1 MFVLICEFPESNQY
15 TLDTVVQV
23 TLRRRHYSL
32 VPVAGPG
39 CQVAGFLTVFASEL
53 SVYTLTVITGERWYA
68 ITHALHLD
76 RRLRL
81 GTAGRVMAAGWL
93 YAVSMAA
100 LPLLGVSGYSR
111 TSICLPMENRDAG
124 DTAYLAT
131 LLLVNA
137 LAFALVC
144 ACYARIYC
152 AIRGSGGTRRGAAA
166 RSDATVAKR
175 MALLVFTDFA
185 CWAPVA
191 FFGLTALAGR
201 PLLGVPRA
209 KILLVCFYPLNAC
222 ANPVLYA
229 LLTKQYRRD
238 LRALL
243 GRGGRSGTAS
253 RGRKEPLAAAA
264 NHACSNHHAG
274 PHPPPGVATVATA
287 TATGLFSDGPGRPA
301 GSPPQA
307 PQSDAQPRPTSSP
320 PSEGVTTSSSSQQ
333 QPRGGSPHPLR
344 NSNTRLNLSGDQEL
358 VLKRALLEAQAHAR
372 PPSPAVYSDS
382 HL

>member
-1 MFVLICEFPESNQY
+1 MSEGTIPAGAYNDLGKRGTLKNRVSSRHFSYVSCNRIKDHISNAEIPVLVLHGASIVRCQPSPDAFSPCEDLLGNWALRGAAWAVGLAALLGNLAVLAVLLAARFRLSVPKLLMCNLALADLCMGLYLLMLAAVDARSLGQY
-15 TLDTVVQV
+15 FNYAIDWQK
-23 TLRRRHYSL
+23 
-32 VPVAGPG
+32 GPG

-152 AIRGSGGTRRGAAA
+152 AIRGSGGTRRGGGGAGG
-166 RSDATVAKR
+166 ATTTAGMDSRGVGPGNAT
-175 MALLVFTDFA
+175 AGA
-185 CWAPVA
+185 
-191 FFGLTALAGR
+191 GLTTYSAPSKTTVSSANMDAGTSTTRNTVSRSTVRETEEAFASSKQKVVSLQSTAAKHTFVTLSRLKSWASGAL
-201 PLLGVPRA
+201 
-209 KILLVCFYPLNAC
+209 
-222 ANPVLYA
+222 
-229 LLTKQYRRD
+229 
-238 LRALL
+238 
-243 GRGGRSGTAS
+243 
-253 RGRKEPLAAAA
+253 
-264 NHACSNHHAG
+264 
-274 PHPPPGVATVATA
+274 
-287 TATGLFSDGPGRPA
+287 
-301 GSPPQA
+301 
-307 PQSDAQPRPTSSP
+307 
-320 PSEGVTTSSSSQQ
+320 
-333 QPRGGSPHPLR
+333 
-344 NSNTRLNLSGDQEL
+344 
-358 VLKRALLEAQAHAR
+358 
-372 PPSPAVYSDS
+372 
-382 HL
+382 